1 MLIRNSPAALAE
13 IIFRNM
19 KKVLDRYAG
28 LIILDFIECKAAQ
41 SKIKRCHL

>member
-1 MLIRNSPAALAE
+1 MLMQSSPVALLE

-19 KKVLDRYAG
+19 KKRLDRIAG